1 MFSEEIY
8 GNLRLDS
15 GIEAHI
21 FAQLFF
27 LLVVAFNFESACRKC
42 FM

>member
-1 MFSEEIY
+1 MFSEEIS
-8 GNLRLDS
+8 GNFSLDS
-15 GIEAHI
+15 GIKAHI

-27 LLVVAFNFESACRKC
+27 LLVVAFNFEIACRKC